1 MDGAVAGVERRP
13 RAGSRNRMTTLDYHK
28 LRIEEKKTWNPALLE
43 VGARKRDSTFPEKI
57 ASLLPGPKDWLT
69 AKISSVTL
77 SPVAAKL
84 IELCELYLAGTPDER
99 VFMRSRIDLASGK
112 AFMGLG
118 VRQAVVGMR
127 EKSEYAIRLGVIA
140 HAIDD
145 LASGDARDTLVRLT
159 LLWHAAKRIGA
170 DANAVFLAVAAIAG
184 PAFSA
189 LLEDWVKRHPSLQSL
204 ACMGWQEVETPEGP
218 DFRGWGR
225 R

>member
-1 MDGAVAGVERRP
+1 MDGAVAGVERCP
-13 RAGSRNRMTTLDYHK
+13 RAGSRNGMTTLDYHK

-43 VGARKRDSTFPEKI
+43 AGARKRDSTFPEKI

>member
-1 MDGAVAGVERRP
+1 MP
-13 RAGSRNRMTTLDYHK
+13 CAGSRDSMTTLDYHK
-28 LRIEEKKTWNPALLE
+28 LRTEEKKTWNPAELE
-43 VGARKRDSTFPEKI
+43 AAARTRDVTFPVKV
-57 ASLLPGPKDWLT
+57 AALLPGPKDWLT
-69 AKISSVTL
+69 AKISSVEL
-77 SPVAAKL
+77 SPVSVKL
-84 IELCELYLAGTPDER
+84 IELCELYLAGTPEER

-127 EKSEYAIRLGVIA
+127 EKSASVIRLGVVA

-145 LASGDARDTLVRLT
+145 LASGDARDTLVHLT
-159 LLWHAAKRIGA
+159 LLYHAANRIGA
-170 DANAVFLAVAAIAG
+170 DANALFLAVAEIAG

-189 LLEDWVKRHPSLQSL
+189 LLEDWVKRDPSLQSL
-204 ACMGWQEVETPEGP
+204 ACMGWQEVETPEGL

>member
-1 MDGAVAGVERRP
+1 
-13 RAGSRNRMTTLDYHK
+13 MTNLDYH
-28 LRIEEKKTWNPALLE
+28 RVRAEETKTWDAAELE
-43 VGARKRDSTFPEKI
+43 AAARTRDVTFPEKV
-57 ASLLPGPKDWLT
+57 AALLPGPKDWLT

-77 SPVAAKL
+77 SPAAGKL
-84 IELCELYLAGTPDER
+84 IELCELYLAGTQEER
-99 VFMRSRIDLASGK
+99 VFMRSRIDLTSGK

-127 EKSEYAIRLGVIA
+127 EKSEYAIRLGVVA

-159 LLWHAAKRIGA
+159 LLWYAANRIGA
-170 DANAVFLAVAAIAG
+170 DANALFLAVAAISG

-189 LLEDWVKRHPSLQSL
+189 LLADWVKRDPSLQSL

-218 DFRGWGR
+218 EFRGWGR

>member
-1 MDGAVAGVERRP
+1 
-13 RAGSRNRMTTLDYHK
+13 MTNLDYH
-28 LRIEEKKTWNPALLE
+28 RVRAEETKTWDAAELE
-43 VGARKRDSTFPEKI
+43 AAARTRDVTFPEKV
-57 ASLLPGPKDWLT
+57 AALLPGPKDWLT

-77 SPVAAKL
+77 SPVAANL

>member
-1 MDGAVAGVERRP
+1 
-13 RAGSRNRMTTLDYHK
+13 MTNLDYH
-28 LRIEEKKTWNPALLE
+28 RVRAEEKQAWNPAELE
-43 VGARKRDSTFPEKI
+43 AAARKRDTTFPEKV
-57 ASLLPGPKDWLT
+57 AALLPGPKDWLAT
-69 AKISSVTL
+69 KISSVEL
-77 SPVAAKL
+77 SPVSVKL
-84 IELCELYLAGTPDER
+84 IELCELYLAGTPEER

-127 EKSEYAIRLGVIA
+127 EKSEDAIRLGVIA

-170 DANAVFLAVAAIAG
+170 DANALFLEVAAIAG
-184 PAFSA
+184 SAFSA

-204 ACMGWQEVETPEGP
+204 ACMGWQEVETPEGL

>member
-1 MDGAVAGVERRP
+1 
-13 RAGSRNRMTTLDYHK
+13 MTTLDYHK
-28 LRIEEKKTWNPALLE
+28 LRIQEKKTWNPVQLE
-43 VGARKRDSTFPEKI
+43 AAARKRDSTFPEKI
-57 ASLLPGPKDWLT
+57 TGRLPGPRDWLT
-69 AKISSVTL
+69 AKISLVEL
-77 SPVAAKL
+77 NPVSEKL
-84 IELCELYLAGTPDER
+84 IELCELYLAGTADER
-99 VFMRSRIDLASGK
+99 VFMRSRIDTASGK

-118 VRQAVVGMR
+118 VRQAIVGMR
-127 EKSEYAIRLGVIA
+127 EKSEEAIRLGVVA

-170 DANAVFLAVAAIAG
+170 DADALFLEVAAIAG

-225 R
+225 G